1 MLDFY
6 KGMDISFVPQ
16 VEAEGTVA
24 KDFDGTPMDMLKL
37 VKKYGVNAIRLR
49 LWNEPENVPESG
61 GYCSLRHTMEMA
73 RRIKAQGMSFL
84 LDFHYSDFWAD
95 PGQQRKPKAWED
107 LSGQELEDAVYSFTK
122 ETLTALRTEGLMPD
136 MVQIGNE
143 IRSGLLFPDGELPDY
158 DGMVRLVNAG
168 IRGARAAAGGDEL
181 QVMIHLDQGG
191 RYAFLK
197 EWFDRAFAHGLEDF
211 DIIGLSYYP
220 FWHGTF
226 MDLKETTEKLV
237 RDFGKPIVIAETAH
251 AWRTGK
257 NGFIDKEQERIA
269 GIPATPA
276 GQKKVLDM
284 VMNIAASLPDRMG
297 LGIYYWEPLCVPKDG
312 KGGWSENM
320 GILQADG
327 TVMEAVKAFRFTRDA
342 ACPKKPAKVYEP
354 SEMTVLAGSRP
365 VLPKELS
372 VLYYDG
378 TLRRHAVVWDEEPTG
393 QPEEVKAW
401 KEGTPG
407 RYAFRGVLCLKSE
420 APDSLCTADDGAE
433 AVTQEVYQYVKLV
446 ETLEQGEN
454 LVQDMNW
461 DNGFTAWTIEKSDD
475 RVQALLYP
483 EMPEPFPAP
492 PVNALR
498 VEAPMNFRFTVSQ
511 RITLQSMGDYRLSVS
526 YRGADTTNVDVRLFM
541 QSKEGCREQ
550 VIHPTDDDWTEHSI
564 DWTECPAGEVT
575 VGIKISSPPVYGLM
589 RRFCLVRTHE
599 GPYKKFKEK

>member
-24 KDFDGTPMDMLKL
+24 KDFDGTPMDMLEL
-37 VKKYGVNAIRLR
+37 AKKYGVNAIRLR

-73 RRIKAQGMSFL
+73 RRIKSQGMSFL

-95 PGQQRKPKAWED
+95 PGQQRKPKAWET
-107 LSGQELEDAVYSFTK
+107 LSGQELEEAVYLFTR
-122 ETLTALRTEGLMPD
+122 ETLEALRAENLMPD

-168 IRGARAAAGGDEL
+168 IRGARAAAGKDEL

-197 EWFDRAFAHGLEDF
+197 DWFDQAFAHGLEDF
-211 DIIGLSYYP
+211 DMIGLSYYP

-226 MDLKETTEKLV
+226 MDLKETMEKLIK
-237 RDFGKPIVIAETAH
+237 DFGKPIVVAETAH
-251 AWRTGK
+251 AWRRSK
-257 NGFIDKEQERIA
+257 NGFIDEEQERIA
-269 GIPATPA
+269 GIPATPE

-284 VMNIAASLPDRMG
+284 VMNIVASLPDKMG
-297 LGIYYWEPLCVPKDG
+297 RGIYYWEPLCVPKDG
-312 KGGWSENM
+312 NGGWSENM
-320 GILQADG
+320 GILQEDG
-327 TVMEAVKAFRFTRDA
+327 TVMKAAKAFLFTREA

-378 TLRRHAVVWDEEPTG
+378 TLRRHKVIWEKEPTG
-393 QPEEVKAW
+393 QTDEVKAW

-407 RYAFRGVLCLKSE
+407 RYSFRGVICLNLE
-420 APDSLCTADDGAE
+420 TPDSLYGTDDGAE
-433 AVTQEVYQYVKLV
+433 TAAQEVYQRVNLV

-454 LVQDMNW
+454 LVQDVNW

-498 VEAPMNFRFTVSQ
+498 VEAPMNFRFSVSQ
-511 RITLQSMGDYRLSVS
+511 NIILQSAGDYRLSVS
-526 YRGADTTNVDVRLFM
+526 YRGVDTTNVEVKLFM
-541 QSKEGCREQ
+541 QAGEECREQ
-550 VIHPTDDDWTEHSI
+550 VIHPTDDGWTEYELEWK
-564 DWTECPAGEVT
+564 DCPSGEVT
-575 VGIKISSPPVYGLM
+575 VGVRISSPPVYGLM
-589 RRFCLVRTHE
+589 RRFCLVRTKIE
-599 GPYKKFKEK
+599 TR